1 MMRGADVVA
10 RALSAAGVRH
20 LFTLSGNH
28 VMPLFDAAIDAG
40 LSLVHVRHEAAA
52 VHMADAWGR
61 LTGTPGIALVTG
73 GPGHANAVSAL
84 YTALASESPLIL
96 ISGHAPLEELGK
108 GAFQEMRQA
117 EMAAPVTKASWTVRS
132 AERLGEELAR
142 AWREAVS
149 GTPGPVHL
157 SIPSDV
163 LEASAPPGC
172 ATAVF
177 ESRTRRSRD
186 DAVLDALAAAQHP
199 LILTGPMLMT
209 PRMRERVR
217 ELEDPT
223 GIPVIGMESPRGTSD
238 PSLGRLAQVLTKADV
253 VLLLGKRLDFT
264 LKFGEAFAPG
274 CKVLQAPSESRRL
287 DWPPLA
293 QERLARRGACRAAP
307 IARRSGKRSSRRPAR
322 RCIRCTLC
330 REVQQLLAAPEAVL
344 VSDGG
349 EFGQWAQACLEAPA
363 RIING
368 PAGAIGSALP
378 FAAAAKLAR
387 PDATVVAMLG
397 DGTFGF
403 HMSEID
409 TAVRCGLDYIAV
421 IGNDATW
428 NAEYQ
433 IQLRAYGKARAKG
446 CELLPTRYGAAAAA
460 MGAHGEDV
468 LSAPELKP
476 ALARAATAGKPA
488 VVNVMIERQPAPKY

>member
-1 MMRGADVVA
+1 MTRGADVVA

-20 LFTLSGNH
+20 LFALSGNH
-28 VMPLFDAAIDAG
+28 VMPLFDAAIDAE

-61 LTGTPGIALVTG
+61 LTGTPGVALVTG
-73 GPGHANAVSAL
+73 GPGHANALSAL

-117 EMAAPVTKASWTVRS
+117 EMAARVTKASRTVRS
-132 AERLGEELAR
+132 AERLGEELVR

-163 LEASAPPGC
+163 LEANAAPFLE
-172 ATAVF
+172 VF
-177 ESRTRRSRD
+177 SVSEEPARD
-186 DAVLDALAAAQHP
+186 DAVLDALAAARQP

-209 PRMRERVR
+209 PRKRQRMR
-217 ELEDPT
+217 ELEDLT

-238 PSLGRLAQVLTKADV
+238 PSLGRLAQVLAKADV

-274 CKVLQAPSESRRL
+274 CKVLQAPPNLAGWTQRRWRKSGWR
-287 DWPPLA
+287 D
-293 QERLARRGACRAAP
+293 EVRAAL
-307 IARRSGKRSSRRPAR
+307 AYRPPEWKALESAPGAPLHPVP
-322 RCIRCTLC
+322 LC
-330 REVQQLLAAPEAVL
+330 REVQKLLEAPDAVL

-409 TAVRCGLDYIAV
+409 TALRCGLDYIAV

-446 CELLPTRYGAAAAA
+446 CELLPTRYGAVAAA

-468 LSAPELKP
+468 LSASELNP
-476 ALARAATAGKPA
+476 ALARAAAADKPA

>member
-1 MMRGADVVA
+1 
-10 RALSAAGVRH
+10 
-20 LFTLSGNH
+20 
-28 VMPLFDAAIDAG
+28 
-40 LSLVHVRHEAAA
+40 
-52 VHMADAWGR
+52 
-61 LTGTPGIALVTG
+61 
-73 GPGHANAVSAL
+73 
-84 YTALASESPLIL
+84 
-96 ISGHAPLEELGK
+96 
-108 GAFQEMRQA
+108 MRQA
-117 EMAAPVTKASWTVRS
+117 EMAAAVTKASRTVRS
-132 AERLGEELAR
+132 AELLGEELVR

-157 SIPSDV
+157 SVPSDILDAAVSARVPAPGDFAV
-163 LEASAPPGC
+163 LEQPVQDPAA
-172 ATAVF
+172 
-177 ESRTRRSRD
+177 
-186 DAVLDALAAAQHP
+186 LDALAAATRP
-199 LILTGPMLMT
+199 LIVIGPMLMA
-209 PRMRERVR
+209 PRMRQRVR
-217 ELEDPT
+217 ELEDLT
-223 GIPVIGMESPRGTSD
+223 GIPVIGLESPRGTGD
-238 PSLGRLAQVLTKADV
+238 PSLGRLAQILKKADV

-264 LKFGEAFAPG
+264 LKFGEAFVAG
-274 CKVLQAPSESRRL
+274 CKVLQAPPNLAGWTGRRWPKSGWRDEVRAELAYRPPEWKAIESA
-287 DWPPLA
+287 PGAPLH
-293 QERLARRGACRAAP
+293 P
-307 IARRSGKRSSRRPAR
+307 VH
-322 RCIRCTLC
+322 LC
-330 REVQQLLAAPEAVL
+330 REVQKLLAAPDAVL

-403 HMSEID
+403 HMAEID
-409 TAVRCGLDYIAV
+409 TALRCELDYIAV

-446 CELLPTRYGAAAAA
+446 CELLPTRYGAVAAA

-468 LSAPELKP
+468 VSASELNP